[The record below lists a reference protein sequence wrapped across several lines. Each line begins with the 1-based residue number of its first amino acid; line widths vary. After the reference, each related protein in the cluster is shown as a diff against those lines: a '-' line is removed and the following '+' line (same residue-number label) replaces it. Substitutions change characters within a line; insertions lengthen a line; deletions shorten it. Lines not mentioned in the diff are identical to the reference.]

1 MKTFEETKKYIVD
14 FATEKQAC
22 NSQLSRAKGSM
33 NKEDLLCVIKDNL
46 SWVTGNSLFNGV
58 NILEYFSREELLSHS
73 IGNIGTNN
81 TGLANSG
88 DWNSGNWNS
97 GDRNSGDSNSGD
109 SNSGNRN
116 SGNWNSGNR
125 NSGDSNSGNRNSG
138 NRNSGDSNSGYRNSG
153 DRNSGDWNSGYR
165 NSGDRNSGNWNS
177 GDRNSGDSNSGYRN
191 SGNWNSGNWNSG
203 NWNSGDRNSGN
214 RNSGYRNSG
223 NWNSGDRNS
232 GDSNSGYR
240 NSGAFC
246 TNPNPVIYLFDKP
259 TDILVKDWE
268 QSKAYDLMC
277 RLENTFWIESSM
289 MTEIEKQDYPS
300 HKTTGGYLKTI
311 TLKEAWGNL
320 WGNLDDASK
329 NVFLSLPNF
338 DANKFEEITGIKTN

>member
-88 DWNSGNWNS
+88 DSNSGY
-97 GDRNSGDSNSGD
+97 RNSGD
-109 SNSGNRN
+109 
-116 SGNWNSGNR
+116 R

-138 NRNSGDSNSGYRNSG
+138 NRNSGYWNSGNRNSGDRNSGNWNSRDRNSGDSNSGYRNSG
-153 DRNSGDWNSGYR
+153 DRNSGDS
-165 NSGDRNSGNWNS
+165 NSGNW
-177 GDRNSGDSNSGYRN
+177 
-191 SGNWNSGNWNSG
+191 
-203 NWNSGDRNSGN
+203 
-214 RNSGYRNSG
+214 NSG

-277 RLENTFWIESSM
+277 RLENAFWIESSM

>member
-88 DWNSGNWNS
+88 NWNS
-97 GDRNSGDSNSGD
+97 GD
-109 SNSGNRN
+109 
-116 SGNWNSGNR
+116 W
-125 NSGDSNSGNRNSG
+125 
-138 NRNSGDSNSGYRNSG
+138 NSGDSNSGYWNSG
-153 DRNSGDWNSGYR
+153 NRNSGYR

-177 GDRNSGDSNSGYRN
+177 G
-191 SGNWNSGNWNSG
+191 NW
-203 NWNSGDRNSGN
+203 
-214 RNSGYRNSG
+214 
-223 NWNSGDRNS
+223 NS

-320 WGNLDDASK
+320 WGNLDDALK

>member
-88 DWNSGNWNS
+88 D
-97 GDRNSGDSNSGD
+97 
-109 SNSGNRN
+109 
-116 SGNWNSGNR
+116 
-125 NSGDSNSGNRNSG
+125 
-138 NRNSGDSNSGYRNSG
+138 
-153 DRNSGDWNSGYR
+153 
-165 NSGDRNSGNWNS
+165 
-177 GDRNSGDSNSGYRN
+177 
-191 SGNWNSGNWNSG
+191 
-203 NWNSGDRNSGN
+203 
-214 RNSGYRNSG
+214 
-223 NWNSGDRNS
+223 
-232 GDSNSGYR
+232 SNSGYR

-277 RLENTFWIESSM
+277 RLENAFWIESSM